1 MEAASLQWSG
11 AEVRDG
17 VLTVRIDGDR
27 PKGFK
32 PAFARTVTL
41 LGGGPV
47 GVVALKGATVRVRDV
62 DEGSEETLHHF
73 LESVLQE
80 VNTAL
85 APDDSGDGQPA
96 DDADD
101 ADDAAAAAAA
111 DDDDD
116 DDDDDDPD
124 ARMTERFRSLSDA

>member
-1 MEAASLQWSG
+1 MDAPTLHWSG

-17 VLTVRIDGDR
+17 ILTVAIDGDR

-41 LGGGPV
+41 LGGGPAGPV
-47 GVVALKGATVRVRDV
+47 TLKGAAVRVRDV
-62 DEGSEETLHHF
+62 GEGSEETLRHF

-85 APDDSGDGQPA
+85 VPDDSGDEPA
-96 DDADD
+96 DDADRDD
-101 ADDAAAAAAA
+101 ADDEA
-111 DDDDD
+111 
-116 DDDDDDPD
+116 DDPD
-124 ARMTERFRSLSDA
+124 ARMTERFRGFSG